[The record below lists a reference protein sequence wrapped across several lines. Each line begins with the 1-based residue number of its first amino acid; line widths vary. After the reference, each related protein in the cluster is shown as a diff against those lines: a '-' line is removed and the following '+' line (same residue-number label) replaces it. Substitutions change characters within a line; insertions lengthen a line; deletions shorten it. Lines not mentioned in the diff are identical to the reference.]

1 MSSAAFDH
9 TGDRAGHDR
18 RQHAVDRGLADRL
31 DEKADGDIEEAGGD
45 DADLHHRDDVVGRG
59 HAELD
64 LVSHR
69 LRDADTPRCS

>member
-31 DEKADGDIEEAGGD
+31 DEKADGDIE
-45 DADLHHRDDVVGRG
+45 ADLHHRDDVVGRG